1 MKNRK
6 LLVFTLIL
14 CVFLSCISIP
24 NRSTVN
30 AAGDVNS
37 TKKEIIQQATEYL
50 NSSITVD
57 NSLGYSN
64 LINDTA
70 EAVAILK
77 RFSDT
82 DVSKNSTWISNY
94 KKTNNDELARAV
106 MATGDENDLQSIF
119 KTQNSD
125 GGFGLTAEYKS
136 DVFDSVLVLEA
147 INSLNKKDRS
157 NETWRLVTYIARQM
171 NKNGSFSY
179 TKNSDENVALTAMSL
194 YVVSKFMHDNNIKS
208 DLTTDMIEKSSAY
221 LKSKSENSFAKDK
234 IEETIYVDLAL
245 QETGL
250 FELQESTINGLKNVQ
265 KEDGSFYN
273 DVHLTSLAIWLLG
286 KIENIKSVTVLDL
299 KTTNTAQAYY
309 GVETDINVSYSI
321 SYDAKI
327 DKDYTIACVITNGT
341 ETIYESEKESVT
353 LSKAQSV
360 VNGSFKDVKINQDKD
375 NGIKVTV
382 TLYDEDL
389 VVKKTEGSI
398 KMENKPRAGET
409 EITDFTLELS
419 DYYTVTG
426 TPIDVTATYK
436 LLYTTN
442 VNNSVDMHI
451 SLSKDGNVL
460 QEESYTES
468 LVPESDNIHR
478 EALTFTPDV
487 TKEGKYTITLKC
499 MHEGE
504 LVTENSVDFLVIAIP
519 VKEEDEHTATD
530 ATKEHIPF
538 TAKWIGPKLSDY
550 IIYAGRKQ
558 VVTGDVGIIC
568 YGDDDFTGKV
578 IAEVTFGDEQ
588 VALAEK
594 EVTISTGEN
603 NVTVENM
610 FNFEASKLGEYK
622 VTATLYDSENNK
634 ILSGSKSVKV
644 IEKKRIALIANSS
657 ISTTENRTV
666 DISWNDISDSNDT
679 YNYRLYRRYDNNDW
693 EPRSIWN
700 ESDKVKVLNVYP
712 YTPLLET
719 WMTTTLDNT
728 AEPAGMGMFEI
739 DSVSLYTFNGNPEYY
754 LKDSNGAWKYDVL
767 FFGSWDNNSGI
778 DLSWNASEIVMSFL
792 DSGRGALFGHDTIC
806 VNNGHNNFARFG
818 DRLGIAVKYDYAVYA
833 GNTVSVVEIG
843 TLTNFPWTLRGTLEI
858 PACHSYGQYVGG
870 SLKGTEWMSIDAYRL
885 YDSETNAHTNSYLV
899 TNNNIG
905 LIQTGHSNGQA
916 TDDERK
922 VLANTLFYLHQIS
935 QVTTAKD
942 NSFYDLAAPDTPDV
956 DFVDV
961 EDTTFTFDLA
971 SKDNGTT
978 YQYYIDAISS
988 TDSEDADI
996 KSNIMTH
1003 VALSGIK
1010 GYVYVV
1016 NNSPDEDISILEYD
1030 ENNEHILN
1038 TVEPDENGILNINI
1052 DTSQYDTTKDL
1063 YLHVFAVDN
1072 EDNVSGEVVKNLGEG
1087 KLSPHIE
1094 TDKEEY
1100 YIGETVKISSKTS
1113 VMPFSVNGDV
1123 SISLYDEKG
1132 KFIEELYG
1140 KNNQTVSVEEPYTT
1154 ENEITLDD
1162 SFSGSYKLKIEWKA
1176 SNNEVYSDTTE
1187 FKIGVPNNTE
1197 DENKKEIEPEDKH
1210 TETDATNGNNQTTE
1224 DNTPPNTTVASDT
1237 KENTKT
1243 PSSVTPGPDRSSV
1256 DQNENT
1262 SSDSSDDSNNQSS
1275 DSSDTDKPTG
1285 DNSEEPTTDNSVT
1298 TTTTETTESN
1308 IPNDNNQK
1316 PNNVTNKTPRTG
1328 DEINLVMIF
1337 TLMGISAV
1345 IMIFIAKRKRDNKNA

>member
-6 LLVFTLIL
+6 LLAFTLIL

-30 AAGDVNS
+30 AAGDINS
-37 TKKEIIQQATEYL
+37 TKKEIIQQAIEYL
-50 NSSITVD
+50 NSSKNVD
-57 NSLGYSN
+57 NSIGYSN

-82 DVSKNSTWISNY
+82 DVSENSTWISNY

-119 KTQNSD
+119 KTQNTD

-147 INSLNKKDRS
+147 INSLDQKDRS

-208 DLTTDMIEKSSAY
+208 DLTTDMIEKSSAF
-221 LKSKSENSFAKDK
+221 LKSKSENSFSKDK
-234 IEETIYVDLAL
+234 IEETLYVDLAL
-245 QETGL
+245 QEAGL

-265 KEDGSFYN
+265 KEDGSFYG

-309 GVETDINVSYSI
+309 GVETDINVTYSI

-327 DKDYTIACVITNGT
+327 DKDYTIACVITNGN
-341 ETIYESEKESVT
+341 ETIYESEKETVT
-353 LSKAQSV
+353 LAKAQSV
-360 VNGSFKDVKINQDKD
+360 VNGSFKNVKINQDKD
-375 NGIKVTV
+375 NGIIVTV
-382 TLYDEDL
+382 TLYDEDQ
-389 VVKKTEGSI
+389 VIKKTIGSI
-398 KMENKPRAGET
+398 KMENQPRAGET

-426 TPIDVTATYK
+426 APIDVTATYK

-451 SLSKDGNVL
+451 SLSKDGNIL

-487 TKEGKYTITLKC
+487 SKEGKYTVTLKC

-550 IIYAGRKQ
+550 MIYAGRKQ

-578 IAEVTFGDEQ
+578 IAEVMFGEEQ
-588 VALAEK
+588 VSLAEK
-594 EVTISTGEN
+594 DVTILAGEN
-603 NVTVENM
+603 NVIVPNM
-610 FNFEASKLGEYK
+610 VNFEASELGEYI

-634 ILSGSKSVKV
+634 IISGTSTVKV
-644 IEKKRIALIANSS
+644 VEKKRIDLIANSS
-657 ISTTENRTV
+657 ISTTEKRTV
-666 DISWNDISDSNDT
+666 DISWNDISDSKDT
-679 YNYRLYRRYDNNDW
+679 YNYRLYRRYDDHDW

-700 ESDKVKVLNVYP
+700 EKDKVKVLNVYP
-712 YTPLLET
+712 NIPLLES
-719 WMTTTLDNT
+719 WMTETISNT
-728 AEPAGMGMFEI
+728 EDPAGMGMFI
-739 DSVSLYTFNGNPEYY
+739 VDSVYIRTFNEKYNDY
-754 LKDSNGAWKYDVL
+754 LKNENGTWKYDVI
-767 FFGSWDNNSGI
+767 FFGSWDSNCYI
-778 DLSWNASEIVMSFL
+778 DLTSDSYSEVQKFV
-792 DSGRGALFGHDTIC
+792 DSGRGVLFGHDTVC
-806 VNNGHNNFARFG
+806 VDTGMTNFLKFA
-818 DRLGIAVKYDYAVYA
+818 DQLGIKAVYSGGWNA
-833 GNTVSVVEIG
+833 GTSVSVVNIG
-843 TLTNFPWTLRGTLEI
+843 TLTNFPWTLRGTLQI
-858 PACHSYGQYVGG
+858 PATHSLGQYVGG
-870 SLKGTEWMSIDAYRL
+870 NLAGMEWMSIDAYRKT
-885 YDSETNAHTNSYLV
+885 DAETGGHSNSYLV
-899 TNNNIG
+899 SNNNLA

-996 KSNIMTH
+996 KSNILTH

-1038 TVEPDENGILNINI
+1038 TVEPDKNGILNINI

-1100 YIGETVKISSKTS
+1100 YIGETVKVTSKTS

-1197 DENKKEIEPEDKH
+1197 DENKKVIEPEDKH

-1243 PSSVTPGPDRSSV
+1243 PSSVTPGPDKSSV
-1256 DQNENT
+1256 DQNEKPASDTSDDSNDE
-1262 SSDSSDDSNNQSS
+1262 SSDSSN
-1275 DSSDTDKPTG
+1275 TDKPSE